1 MAEALNNIRVC
12 VLIPT
17 YTNQGTLGQV
27 IQDVLQAGWPLWVID
42 DGSTDGTGRLLASRQ
57 DRVHVIR
64 YQPNRGK
71 AYALEQGFKAAYEA
85 GYTHAVTMDADGQ
98 HLVQDLPALAAFATA
113 HPDTVVV
120 GARIQKDKKGQ
131 KAGSAFAN
139 RFSNFWFHVQT
150 AIPLQDTQCG
160 LRLYPLRAVQ
170 GIRVL
175 GRRYEG
181 ELELLVR
188 LAWRGWDEQS
198 LPVHVYYPPAEERVS
213 HFRPFTDFARI
224 SVLNTL
230 LTLLALLYGLPAR
243 LIHRIGK

>member
-1 MAEALNNIRVC
+1 MNESRNIRIC
-12 VLIPT
+12 VLVPT
-17 YTNQGTLGQV
+17 FNNQGSLQRV
-27 IQDVLQAGWPLWVID
+27 MQEILQAGWPLWVID
-42 DGSTDGTGRLLASRQ
+42 DGSTDGTGQLLQSWQ
-57 DRVHVIR
+57 SKVHVIS

-71 AYALEQGFKAAYEA
+71 AYALEQGFKAALEA
-85 GYTHAVTMDADGQ
+85 GYTHAITMDADGQ
-98 HLVQDLPALAAFATA
+98 HLVEDLPALAAFAA
-113 HPDTVVV
+113 EHPDTVVV
-120 GARIQKDKKGQ
+120 GARMKEDKQGQ

-160 LRLYPLRAVQ
+160 LRIYPLHAVQ

-188 LAWRGWDEQS
+188 LAWRGWNEQS
-198 LPVHVYYPPAEERVS
+198 LPVHVYYPPQAERVS
-213 HFRPFTDFARI
+213 HFRPVTDFARI

-243 LIHRIGK
+243 LVHRIGK